1 MGWQSGRGGGEITV
15 NWFWGYVEIVILDVG
30 LTLKD
35 EITFEEL
42 RWFQGL
48 SIEGAHIYYTV
59 HE

>member
-1 MGWQSGRGGGEITV
+1 
-15 NWFWGYVEIVILDVG
+15 VEIVILDVG

-59 HE
+59 HV